1 MNDDGIV
8 FSVFHRKRTIS
19 EVQLMH
25 NVQEYKQVG
34 ERQDWLQDNFL
45 VGTMSNIFLISFLKI
60 IYFFISVLLFPFYL
74 FFALH

>member
-34 ERQDWLQDNFL
+34 ERQDWLQDKLKKIVVVKPQRGQLGNVKNDVL
-45 VGTMSNIFLISFLKI
+45 GSNIWKS
-60 IYFFISVLLFPFYL
+60 
-74 FFALH
+74 

>member
-1 MNDDGIV
+1 MLKMMFLDQTYGKAKKNLFGILHLTKHV
-8 FSVFHRKRTIS
+8 KCEEPTLS
-19 EVQLMH
+19 
-25 NVQEYKQVG
+25 
-34 ERQDWLQDNFL
+34 FL